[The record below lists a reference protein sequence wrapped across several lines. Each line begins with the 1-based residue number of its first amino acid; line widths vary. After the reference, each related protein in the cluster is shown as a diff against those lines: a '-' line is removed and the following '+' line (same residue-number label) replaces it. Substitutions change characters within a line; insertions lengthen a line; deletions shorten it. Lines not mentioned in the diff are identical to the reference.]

1 MDNSYNM
8 KNILARGGIE
18 FLAVLLGIS
27 ASLWIENSR
36 SERELQFQ
44 LNQSLKALKLSII
57 EDKKAMKRFINNH
70 DLLISHFNF
79 IQNEDSIKES
89 SNERLKRAFEQT
101 TIPRSINLDY
111 TIFSSME
118 SSGLIYKIQNDELR
132 NKILKLYQSH
142 YSSLIEIFDYD
153 LENVKKMDNVII
165 KDFIIS
171 KESVMWNLDYN
182 HPSTRRDLIENQI
195 FQNYMAG
202 NKGTKII
209 MVRII
214 RRLVGQVD
222 DLIEEINKWESIYSQ

>member
-70 DLLISHFNF
+70 DVLISHFNF

-89 SNERLKRAFEQT
+89 SKERLKRAFEQT

-182 HPSTRRDLIENQI
+182 HPSTRRDLVENQI

-209 MVRII
+209 MMRIT

-222 DLIEEINKWESIYSQ
+222 DLIKELNKWESIYSR